1 MHQAYTYIIK
11 SVLSS
16 ALAQLIWQQEGQPAC
31 KTGFNYPQRDTM
43 PPGVTPEKES
53 SWIKMENAWKRQKF
67 YLHRPI

>member
-53 SWIKMENAWKRQKF
+53 S
-67 YLHRPI
+67 